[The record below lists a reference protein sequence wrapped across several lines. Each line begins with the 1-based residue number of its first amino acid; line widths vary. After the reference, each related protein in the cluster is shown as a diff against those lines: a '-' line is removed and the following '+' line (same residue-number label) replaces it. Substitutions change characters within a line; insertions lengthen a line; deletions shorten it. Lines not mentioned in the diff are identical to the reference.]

1 MIQRYKTPLWI
12 NEGTYVYYELQK
24 GDNGEYVLYADHIAA
39 IAEKDRTV
47 TKLRGKLVSKDRD
60 IEQLYNT
67 ISLLDEGV
75 ARLKA
80 ELKAAYA
87 INKWKEDGDG

>member
-1 MIQRYKTPLWI
+1 MLQRWKMSHNNSMVTEPDGEWVEYK
-12 NEGTYVYYELQK
+12 
-24 GDNGEYVLYADHIAA
+24 DHLAA

-67 ISLLDEGV
+67 ISLLDEEV

-87 INKWKEDGDG
+87 INKWKEDGK